1 MPHYKSPND
10 SRPHWLSDED
20 VANGCEAMLPVGSV
34 EITDADADMLR
45 APTPEQVKAARIT
58 DIDMELIE
66 IDAKGARPSREI
78 TAALAAGSQPP
89 AAAVQK
95 LADLEAQAESLR
107 SERRSLTT

>member
-1 MPHYKSPND
+1 MSYAVKNDGSGWRAVVGPNECGPDETWQEAQPSLPEPSSP
-10 SRPHWLSDED
+10 RI
-20 VANGCEAMLPVGSV
+20 G
-34 EITDADADMLR
+34 EIDNEL
-45 APTPEQVKAARIT
+45 AA
-58 DIDMELIE
+58 

-95 LADLEAQAESLR
+95 LIDLEAQAESLR